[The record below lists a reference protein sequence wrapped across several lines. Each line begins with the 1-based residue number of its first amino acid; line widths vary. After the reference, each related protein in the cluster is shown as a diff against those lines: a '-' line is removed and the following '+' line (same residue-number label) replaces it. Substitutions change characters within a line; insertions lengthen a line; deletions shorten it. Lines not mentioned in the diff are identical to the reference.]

1 MRIKLSLVAAMA
13 IDLYNRNQP
22 ILSRWMNNV
31 ETAMAIKKNELKL
44 EQKNNFKLVR
54 G

>member
-22 ILSRWMNNV
+22 LLNKWMNHV
-31 ETAMAIKKNELKL
+31 ETTMTIKENEIK
-44 EQKNNFKLVR
+44 QKIN
-54 G
+54 